1 MKLTVFG
8 ATGGIGG
15 HVVTQALDAGHTVT
29 AVVRDRARLSVPDHP
44 GLHVVTVPGLTE
56 PGLLEPALSGSD
68 AALSGVGPR
77 SLKQAGVATVAT
89 RGILGALEATGV
101 RRFVAVSA
109 MPVGPVPDGE
119 RFLGRRV
126 AYPLVRRLL
135 RKVYD
140 DLEAMEADIRRSGTE
155 WTVVRP
161 PRLTDKPVSGRYR
174 LAFGAN
180 VPNGGFAARAD
191 VAHAM
196 LAILEDPRALNQ
208 PVGVAGPPPRN

>member
-29 AVVRDRARLSVPDHP
+29 AVVRDPARLTVPAQH
-44 GLHVVTVPGLTE
+44 GLHVVAVPGLTE
-56 PGLLEPALSGSD
+56 PGPLEEALRGSD

-77 SLKQAGVATVAT
+77 SLKEAGVATTAT

-119 RFLGRRV
+119 RFVGRRI
-126 AYPLVRRLL
+126 AYPLVRRVL
-135 RKVYD
+135 RAVYD
-140 DLEAMEADIRRSGTE
+140 DLAAMEADIRRSGTE

-161 PRLTDKPVSGRYR
+161 PRLTDKPLTGRYR
-174 LAFGAN
+174 LAYGAN
-180 VPNGGFAARAD
+180 VPNGGFASRAD

-196 LAILEDPRALNQ
+196 LALLDDPKAVGV
-208 PVGVAGPPPRN
+208 PVGVAR

>member
-15 HVVTQALDAGHTVT
+15 HLVAQALEAGHTVT
-29 AVVRDRARLSVPDHP
+29 AVVRDPARLSSSAQP

-56 PGLLEPALSGSD
+56 PGPLEPALRGSD

-77 SLKQAGVATVAT
+77 SLKQAGVATAAT

-119 RFLGRRV
+119 GFLGRRI

-180 VPNGGFAARAD
+180 VPNGGFASRAD

-196 LAILEDPRALNQ
+196 LALLDDPRAVGV
-208 PVGVAGPPPRN
+208 PVGIAR

>member
-15 HVVTQALDAGHTVT
+15 HVVRQALDAGHTVT
-29 AVVRDRARLSVPDHP
+29 AVVRDRARLAVPDGP
-44 GLHVVTVPGLTE
+44 GLSVVTVPRLTE
-56 PGLLEPALSGSD
+56 PGPLEPALSGSD

-77 SLKQAGVATVAT
+77 SNKDAGVASAAT
-89 RGILGALEATGV
+89 RGILGALAATGV

-119 RFLGRRV
+119 KFVGRRL
-126 AYPLVRRLL
+126 AYPLVLRAF

-140 DLEAMEADIRRSGTE
+140 DLAAMEDDIRRSGTE
-155 WTVVRP
+155 WTVMRP
-161 PRLTDKPVSGRYR
+161 PRLTDKPLSRQYR

-180 VPNGGFAARAD
+180 VANGSFVSRAD

-196 LAILEDPRALNQ
+196 LALLEDPRAVDQ
-208 PVGVAGPPPRN
+208 PVGIAR